1 MKVADKLV
9 LFQLVL
15 LVCGGFVI
23 YKYPLSS
30 EALFNV
36 FGFLLVLNIGL
47 FAKDVSIRLDL
58 ILLPIVFII
67 WVISKFLH

>member
-23 YKYPLSS
+23 YKYPLSQF
-30 EALFNV
+30 ALFDV
-36 FGFLLVLNIGL
+36 FGFLCGLNIVL

-58 ILLPIVFII
+58 ILLPIALII
-67 WVISKFLH
+67 FVIVKLLH